1 MNNSSLLPATR
12 GRYRLWRVS
21 LHRAGLE
28 EPQRAWRRKGR
39 KHGRGADTFLCLCVI
54 QYVMPLPQ
62 PPPPP
67 PPPPPQRSPPSPL
80 PPPLPPPPRW
90 PPRLPPPP
98 PPPPWPLL
106 WTAAAAPEGQR
117 SGVGEAAAGAG
128 TSVLARRHH
137 ARTWGVTSRPAS
149 WRVEVAAHPG
159 YPLRGPIGQLGS
171 LEGSPGLCSK
181 RPRES
186 VRVPLLARSRP
197 ASVQPRVAH
206 RQDIEQRRCAGECIA
221 VAPTQTQRARRE
233 RGRAGRLAVKAV
245 KAVVVTAEA

>member
-39 KHGRGADTFLCLCVI
+39 KHGRGAAPAAAAAST
-54 QYVMPLPQ
+54 
-62 PPPPP
+62 PP
-67 PPPPPQRSPPSPL
+67 
-80 PPPLPPPPRW
+80 
-90 PPRLPPPP
+90 
-98 PPPPWPLL
+98 
-106 WTAAAAPEGQR
+106 TAAAIAAIAT
-117 SGVGEAAAGAG
+117 AAATAAATAVAAAVAAAAAAAAAVASALDRRCSTRGAAQWRRRG
-128 TSVLARRHH
+128 RCRRGQFRSRAATPRAYLGGHVTAGVLAS
-137 ARTWGVTSRPAS
+137 GGP
-149 WRVEVAAHPG
+149 AHPG

-171 LEGSPGLCSK
+171 FEGSPGLCSK

-233 RGRAGRLAVKAV
+233 RGRAGRVAVKAV